1 MHLSDTFPTAK
12 VRNPLTEMLHSAF
25 MNEHAWPSQTTM
37 RDYRRDT
44 VVAATSRCFEEVRES
59 GYTLISPQAPL
70 SL

>member
-1 MHLSDTFPTAK
+1 
-12 VRNPLTEMLHSAF
+12 MLHSAF